1 MLRLLSC
8 VLCSLFIILIW
19 PSTSTFTYACDPGGK
34 CFGLK
39 YQDEI
44 KIFNHYLEI
53 QCKTGIIFPT
63 RWCCPSQCRLL

>member
-8 VLCSLFIILIW
+8 VLCSLFIILLW

-44 KIFNHYLEI
+44 KIF
-53 QCKTGIIFPT
+53 
-63 RWCCPSQCRLL
+63 RL

>member
-19 PSTSTFTYACDPGGK
+19 PSTITFLYACDPGGK

-44 KIFNHYLEI
+44 KIF
-53 QCKTGIIFPT
+53 
-63 RWCCPSQCRLL
+63 RL